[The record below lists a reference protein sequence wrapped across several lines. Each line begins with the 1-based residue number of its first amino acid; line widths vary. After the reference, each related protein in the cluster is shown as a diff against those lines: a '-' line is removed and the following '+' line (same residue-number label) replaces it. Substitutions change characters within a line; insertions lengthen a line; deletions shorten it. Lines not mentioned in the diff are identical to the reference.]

1 MGFIKNHKIISALGG
16 LIVLIVVIAVAAN
29 AGSSKSN
36 NAASSANT
44 TPVHATAT
52 PATSGSPTGNGCPN
66 GMSPDSNGVCQ
77 PGGKTPTNLDTEA
90 PTVTDP
96 SGQACAALD
105 AAGYCPGDDPASA
118 PAAATTQ
125 PPASPAMTTAQ
136 QQAVDSAQGYLQLGS
151 GFSYEGLLQQL
162 TSSAGDGFSTA
173 DATFAINY
181 LHPDW
186 YQQAV
191 DSAQGYLQLGSG
203 FSYQG
208 LLQQLTSTSGAGFT
222 ERQAEYAINHLNP
235 NWDQQAVEAA
245 KGYMQMGGFSRQS
258 LIDQLTSSYGAGFT
272 EAQAEY
278 AANQVGL

>member
-16 LIVLIVVIAVAAN
+16 LVVLIFVIAIAAN

-44 TPVHATAT
+44 AQAHATAT
-52 PATSGSPTGNGCPN
+52 PTTSGSLTGNGCPN

-77 PGGKTPTNLDTEA
+77 PGGKTPTNLATGVA
-90 PTVTDP
+90 ATAQPPTT
-96 SGQACAALD
+96 A
-105 AAGYCPGDDPASA
+105 
-118 PAAATTQ
+118 AAATTQ

-136 QQAVDSAQGYLQLGS
+136 QQAVDSAQGYLQMGS

-162 TSSAGDGFSTA
+162 TSSSGDGFSTA

-258 LIDQLTSSYGAGFT
+258 LIDQLTSSYGSGFT

-278 AANQVGL
+278 AATQVGL